1 MQITPKEVVKSEI
14 FYGYDLE
21 EKQKIFKELLPNEEF
36 NDRRLL
42 NSNMVDP
49 ESDSEPGDYDFF
61 EKYGEKGERLTQKPL
76 YLGVTAKYPFTI
88 DSAEVKIKPALAHTV
103 DIGKVGMST
112 DWIRAR
118 LDMVRSLNSPANH
131 SAHINQLITESEIQA
146 RTEKMVTT
154 MGGQN
159 TFTMERTMEADG

>member
-1 MQITPKEVVKSEI
+1 MTN
-14 FYGYDLE
+14 FLT
-21 EKQKIFKELLPNEEF
+21 KI
-36 NDRRLL
+36 R
-42 NSNMVDP
+42 
-49 ESDSEPGDYDFF
+49 
-61 EKYGEKGERLTQKPL
+61 YGEKGERLTQKPL